1 MRMAR
6 DYGEYMEN
14 LLSRMRIDA
23 AWLDFLG
30 KRGIYHVVCSI
41 SLSFGH
47 SSGFHYGDNAQNGEK
62 SRKTV
67 VKRE

>member
-23 AWLDFLG
+23 ACLDFLG

-47 SSGFHYGDNAQNGEK
+47 SSGFH
-62 SRKTV
+62 
-67 VKRE
+67 